1 MQMLI
6 VLMYSADFKGI
17 FQGISRSQPPL
28 LFSLEDS
35 LIFNTP
41 SANLNLKFSSPTR
54 ILLLTVFVLQV
65 NYLL

>member
-17 FQGISRSQPPL
+17 IQGISRSQPPL
-28 LFSLEDS
+28 LFFLEDS

-41 SANLNLKFSSPTR
+41 PTNLHLKFSSPTR
-54 ILLLTVFVLQV
+54 ILLLTIFVLQV